1 MNGGRVD
8 ERLVEL
14 EERTR
19 RVGPS
24 AGFRTRVLMSLAAR
38 ARATVRAEVV
48 RSARFFVPAAFVLAA
63 ITLGFATR
71 ASGPSSAEI
80 VAAEQHWEREF

>member
-1 MNGGRVD
+1 MSGDRV
-8 ERLVEL
+8 EARLAEL

-19 RVGPS
+19 GLGPS
-24 AGFRTRVLMSLAAR
+24 PGFRASVLASLALR
-38 ARATVRAEVV
+38 AQATVRAEVV

-80 VAAEQHWEREF
+80 VAAEQHWERDF